1 MGRIDAFERIA
12 ADLDVRRFKGE
23 DDLTF
28 CSRVAYSGARY
39 WVSAFCMDDGDGGQR
54 GVTPQVLGSRLGRWL
69 NSLNAIMPGIAER
82 LEIGEGGARAIYGR
96 MADAG
101 DILQA
106 GECGRYRALTPRLRP
121 ITDGAALALGFFEP
135 ATEIFPG
142 RVIAGGVSTLV
153 LGHFEEPERRS
164 PWWETDLSYMTWI
177 PASDYGEL
185 RYLNP
190 EVNRWGIHHP
200 DSWTG
205 REPFGQ
211 GLSLARCEDAPGE
224 AAIFLAV
231 RKTGKRTL
239 ASRISNKAAQ
249 EFMNRIKNG
258 AGKPVLIEFERVDS
272 VHLKAFLPITVLPS
286 QVAAVVDALSWPSSI
301 MDIGNYRLFRKES
314 VGEVRRLLEEYDI
327 ATRGPRIGGGIDARR
342 K

>member
-39 WVSAFCMDDGDGGQR
+39 WVSAFCMDDGNGGQR
-54 GVTPQVLGSRLGRWL
+54 GVTPQILGSRLGRWL
-69 NSLNAIMPGIAER
+69 NSLDAIMPGIAER
-82 LEIGEGGARAIYGR
+82 LEVGERGARAIYGR
-96 MADAG
+96 MADVG

-106 GECGRYRALTPRLRP
+106 GEHGRYRALTPRLRP

-142 RVIAGGVSTLV
+142 QAVTGGISTLV
-153 LGHFEEPERRS
+153 LGHFEEPGRKS
-164 PWWETDLSYMTWI
+164 PWWETDLSYMTWT
-177 PASDYGEL
+177 PVSDYGGL

-190 EVNRWGIHHP
+190 EVNRWGIHHL

-205 REPFGQ
+205 NEPCGRD
-211 GLSLARCEDAPGE
+211 LSLARCEDAPGE

-231 RKTGKRTL
+231 RKRGRRIL
-239 ASRISNKAAQ
+239 ASHICDKAAQ
-249 EFMNRIKNG
+249 ELMNHIKNE
-258 AGKPVLIEFERVDS
+258 AGKPVLIEFERIDS
-272 VHLKAFLPITVLPS
+272 AHFRAFLPITVLPS

-301 MDIGNYRLFRKES
+301 MGVGNYRLFRKES
-314 VGEVRRLLEEYDI
+314 VGDVRRLLEEYDI
-327 ATRGPRIGGGIDARR
+327 ATRGPRTGGGIDVRS